1 MKVAIEARALANQGG
16 GVNRYVKNLLTK
28 LTQKSDQ
35 LSCYPIVDSPVPI
48 ETNIHKAVVVKRY
61 GAIGLNY
68 WLNRQ
73 VEKKLQEIHPDVVH
87 YTKADVPSHKVRPT
101 VVTIYDVIPLLMPS
115 SQKLSRR
122 WYWPGALQ
130 RAADK
135 SDHILTIS
143 EASKRDICER
153 LRVEPDKISV
163 TTLCVDDRFRDL
175 PEKSTEEANI
185 LFVGTLEPRKN
196 IGALLKAF
204 ARIHQQI
211 PHRLIIAGK
220 AYKGA
225 GEWLTLAQKLKID
238 DKVSWRGFVSE
249 GELRGLYS
257 QADLFVWPS
266 VYEGWGFPPQ
276 EAMAHGVPVIVS
288 NGGALPEV
296 VGDGGEIV
304 NFYKDRLSDRLL
316 DVLFVDDLSSRILAV
331 LQDKKRQAEMAE
343 KGRKRAILNSW
354 DGVVEKTIDVYK
366 KVAG

>member
-16 GVNRYVKNLLTK
+16 GVNRYVKNLLRK
-28 LTQKSDQ
+28 LMQKSD
-35 LSCYPIVDSPVPI
+35 LSCYPIVDFPVPI
-48 ETNIHKAVVVKRY
+48 ETDIHKAVVVKRY

-122 WYWPGALQ
+122 WYWPQALQ

-135 SDHILTIS
+135 NDHILTIS

-175 PEKSTEEANI
+175 PEKSTGEANI

-220 AYKGA
+220 AYKGSA
-225 GEWLTLAQKLKID
+225 VWLTLARKLKIED
-238 DKVSWRGFVSE
+238 RVSWRGFVFE
-249 GELRGLYS
+249 KELRGLYS

-276 EAMAHGVPVIVS
+276 EAMAYGVPVIVS

-296 VGDGGEIV
+296 VGDSGEIV

-316 DVLFVDDLSSRILAV
+316 DESFIDDLSSRMLSV
-331 LQDKKRQAEMAE
+331 LQDENSLAAMAE
-343 KGRKRAILNSW
+343 KGKKRAMINSW
-354 DGVVEKTIDVYK
+354 DEVVDKTIDVYK